1 MSSPHASTLAFSS
14 DQASDSKI
22 RAISSLLNLCE
33 RATIN
38 MQREGISNAIKAI
51 IIICMKFVD
60 KEALFKAVLPEVYI
74 DWEFVRA
81 HTSTGNPAG
90 TAPNSSSMPSVSSSS
105 SSSLAKKNLL
115 GDGPTWLHVMQFLD
129 FGEPKIP
136 DRLLQ
141 KQYPPLYCMH
151 SATMAS
157 GTGGKLN
164 FNDAC
169 KMLILN
175 NIEGLTSKMM
185 IELHTSAR
193 LNCNTHAICSGIVS
207 ALVDERHCPEVY
219 ESTFQYMLGNLI
231 KVDEASLAQ
240 HIAHF
245 KQTSAARIKA
255 WEIKAIQSR
264 ICRPSMRRAASNIMA
279 EQAYGS
285 QQHHAHNQQT
295 LNGLGFR
302 GTAYSSS
309 QSINDAAVSMCSSTL
324 AADAVGNALLGA
336 DGSGVSAITFEQHS
350 AMVRYPNSMS
360 NLRRLR
366 CYLLACQ
373 VRFEGCNLF
382 C

>member
-1 MSSPHASTLAFSS
+1 MPSTSK
-14 DQASDSKI
+14 QASESKI

-38 MQREGISNAIKAI
+38 MHREGISNAIKAI

-60 KEALFKAVLPEVYI
+60 KEALFKAVLPDVYI

-81 HTSTGNPAG
+81 HTTQGRPAG
-90 TAPNSSSMPSVSSSS
+90 TQASSSTPSSSS
-105 SSSLAKKNLL
+105 SASSSSVSLSSSSLPRKNLL
-115 GDGPTWLHVMQFLD
+115 GDGQIWLHVMHFLD

-136 DRLLQ
+136 DRQLQ

-151 SATMAS
+151 AAIMNS

-193 LNCNTHAICSGIVS
+193 LNCNTHAVCSGIVS
-207 ALVDERHCPEVY
+207 ALVDERHCPDVY
-219 ESTFQYMLGNLI
+219 ESTFEYMLGSLI
-231 KVDEASLAQ
+231 KVDEASMAQ

-264 ICRPSMRRAASNIMA
+264 ICRPSMRRMAASNLSHPA
-279 EQAYGS
+279 S
-285 QQHHAHNQQT
+285 QQSAMSST
-295 LNGLGFR
+295 KR
-302 GTAYSSS
+302 GPCNSSYSMH
-309 QSINDAAVSMCSSTL
+309 DAESMCRT
-324 AADAVGNALLGA
+324 ATDAVGNVLTGS
-336 DGSGVSAITFEQHS
+336 DGFGVSAITFEQHS

-360 NLRRLR
+360 NLRRL
-366 CYLLACQ
+366 
-373 VRFEGCNLF
+373 
-382 C
+382 